1 MITRD
6 FAMWFCIG
14 GTLTSVI
21 GIYRGL
27 RNKQSSEPD
36 ELTSFSWFLLWFIW
50 LPVFIVRWVKYR
62 LKGKKI

>member
-1 MITRD
+1 MREI
-6 FAMWFCIG
+6 AMWYCIC
-14 GTLTSVI
+14 GTITSLI

-27 RNKQSSEPD
+27 IKNKQSSPPD
-36 ELTSFSWFLLWFIW
+36 ELTSMSWFLLWFIW